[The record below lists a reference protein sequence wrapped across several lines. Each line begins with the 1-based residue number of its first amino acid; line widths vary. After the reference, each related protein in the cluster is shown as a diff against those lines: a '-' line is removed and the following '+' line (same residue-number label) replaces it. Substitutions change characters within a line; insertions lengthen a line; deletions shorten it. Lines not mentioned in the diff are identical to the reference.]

1 MPKDLTCQ
9 FQRWNLLLYIGGFK
23 HLGAF
28 CELWIHLRIWL
39 AVCTWHR
46 FLLKLNLANY
56 STTRRQLESL
66 RVFPKIVQ
74 LCPKWYLNKCFYQSA
89 LSCNEKNANK
99 PSLKSFVYLYKRG
112 NLVTFAH
119 THTHTWT
126 LLRHQRSLLPSVFLN
141 FQIFA
146 AGISFSIVLFFVPII
161 FQEPVW
167 FFNADIWFYCQLAG
181 GVTDDGLWG
190 IFKTPLELD
199 NKTMKFLL
207 PSDIKDEWRMIP

>member
-39 AVCTWHR
+39 AVRTWHR

-119 THTHTWT
+119 THGHFSETKGHFYLQFSWT
-126 LLRHQRSLLPSVFLN
+126 FRYLQQASVFQLSFFRANYFSRTRLILQCWHLILLPISWWCNRWRTLRHF
-141 FQIFA
+141 
-146 AGISFSIVLFFVPII
+146 
-161 FQEPVW
+161 
-167 FFNADIWFYCQLAG
+167 
-181 GVTDDGLWG
+181 
-190 IFKTPLELD
+190 
-199 NKTMKFLL
+199 
-207 PSDIKDEWRMIP
+207 